1 VRALGLLLLLCWQA
15 NAATSDPFLVS
26 SKVQSDLDAA
36 ISRLIPTEQF
46 LVQVNADVATR
57 LEKRLI
63 EGETIIA
70 APPEPQPA
78 PMAPMPGFVPETE
91 EKIARYEPPV
101 KQAYRMVEIAELKA
115 VRVAITFDDALGE
128 LTTTR
133 AKNWMRNYLQV
144 NYAGMGMLSFST
156 MPMLKPVKEPAREVA
171 AVPEKKETPPVKPP
185 LEEVEV
191 LWNYARWASVALLVV
206 IAVLLLTS
214 RGKQQAPQMMP
225 LFAGMPGGTDNRP
238 RQRPDVREVFGEG
251 LEQGWQD
258 DNARKK
264 TSNAN
269 AKVTVSAA
277 EMAERRKKVLD
288 RFLARSQAFRQ
299 YFSTLSL
306 EAAAELYACL
316 KGQAFDKLLEGL
328 HIAQPRSD
336 KKIPTNVDD
345 ILAQHDKDFDE
356 FVHAKDWEDRQ
367 FFGFLH
373 SLTDEQLA
381 TLVAGQSNEIA
392 CVVLRMMQP
401 KQSAAVLGMMS
412 PQKRSQILADVKN
425 LQNVSFADLVSIERD
440 LRTTAQRVPDRFFGS
455 EKEDV
460 TFWGTVVSESTNQ
473 DVLVEEL
480 VRSRPEIAGQLKKF
494 RFRLEEAASLPDAL
508 LQRVLSAVD
517 NEELCL
523 ALATC
528 SKDVREV
535 IVDVLPDLRRQVIV
549 EMFPSFKNAHK
560 DRTAMARQRLT
571 RRIREAMG

>member
-1 VRALGLLLLLCWQA
+1 MRALGLILLLGWQA
-15 NAATSDPFLVS
+15 TAANLDPFLVS
-26 SKVQSDLDAA
+26 NKAQADIDAML
-36 ISRLIPTEQF
+36 SRMIPTEQF
-46 LVQVNADVATR
+46 LVQVNTDVATR
-57 LEKRLI
+57 IEKRLI
-63 EGETIIA
+63 EGETIIP

-78 PMAPMPGFVPETE
+78 PVAPMPGFVPETE
-91 EKIARYEPPV
+91 DRAVRYEPPT
-101 KQAYRMVEIAELKA
+101 KAAYRMVEIPELKA
-115 VRVAITFDDALGE
+115 VRVAVTFDDALPE
-128 LTTTR
+128 LTTSR
-133 AKNWMRNYLQV
+133 AKNLVRTYLQG
-144 NYAGMGMLSFST
+144 NYPGMGMLGFST
-156 MPMLKPVKEPAREVA
+156 MPMLKPVKEPVREVA
-171 AVPEKKETPPVKPP
+171 AAPEKKDPPEKPP

-191 LWNYARWASVALLVV
+191 LWNYARWASMALLVV

-214 RGKQQAPQMMP
+214 RGKNQAPQMMP
-225 LFAGMPGGTDNRP
+225 QFAGMPGTQDYRP
-238 RQRPDVREVFGEG
+238 RQRPEVRDVFGGATNEPG
-251 LEQGWQD
+251 FQED
-258 DNARKK
+258 RKK
-264 TSNAN
+264 TNN
-269 AKVTVSAA
+269 AKATVSVA

-299 YFSTLSL
+299 YFSMLSL
-306 EAAAELYACL
+306 EAAQELYACL

-328 HIAQPRSD
+328 HIAQPKSD
-336 KKIPTNVDD
+336 KKLPTNVDD

-381 TLVAGQSNEIA
+381 TLVAGQNNEVA
-392 CVVLRMMQP
+392 CVILRMMQP

-412 PQKRSQILADVKN
+412 PQKRSQILSDVKN
-425 LQNVSFADLVSIERD
+425 LQNVSFADLVAIEKE

-460 TFWGTVVSESTNQ
+460 TFWGTVVSESTDQ

-508 LQRVLSAVD
+508 LQRVLGVVD

-535 IVDVLPDLRRQVIV
+535 IVDVLPDLRRQVIM
-549 EMFPSFKNAHK
+549 EMYPSFKNARK
-560 DRTAMARQRLT
+560 DRTALARQKLT